1 MSKVHTELKLPHKI
15 LDLIARLS
23 NFGATISWN

>member
-1 MSKVHTELKLPHKI
+1 MSKVHIELQLPYKI

-23 NFGATISWN
+23 NFGATISRN